1 MVHCGQ
7 HLFIT
12 AGRICPVP
20 KMLHFAFLFENV
32 HEVTLARL
40 TTAEASPEE
49 EESGA
54 YWFALVSSPGNALG
68 WPI

>member
-1 MVHCGQ
+1 
-7 HLFIT
+7 
-12 AGRICPVP
+12 
-20 KMLHFAFLFENV
+20 MLHFAFLFENV

-54 YWFALVSSPGNALG
+54 HWFALVSSSGTALG